1 MLYTQGR
8 DVRSEIE
15 KVKERFLEI
24 KNIIGDDFSM
34 HHLDDSAFVSR
45 LAEAVEE
52 AYIELNE
59 EMCEELEVCHTCAQN
74 RDNLREI
81 MVMLDDIESGATITD
96 AIGDHFMAYSLEL
109 DSVITRIDGVLEKI

>member
-1 MLYTQGR
+1 M
-8 DVRSEIE
+8 RSEIE
-15 KVKERFLEI
+15 KVKERFLEV
-24 KNIIGDDFSM
+24 KSIIGHDFGT

-45 LAEAVEE
+45 LAEAVER
-52 AYIELNE
+52 AYIDLNE
-59 EMCEELEVCHTCAQN
+59 EMCEEFEVCHTCAKN

-109 DSVITRIDGVLEKI
+109 DNVIKRIDGVLEKI